1 MKNFFGPL
9 RDFLPSQTSRR
20 NVRLLLWLVGV
31 ALVLLVLY
39 SMLFRVCMALENRSY
54 SWVTALY
61 WTVTNISTL
70 GLGDVAFTGDA
81 GKLLTIAVNVSGVV
95 FLLILI
101 PFTIYQFFESSG
113 RVPRELPRGTR
124 GHVVL
129 TNHDAV
135 THALINRL
143 AQHHL
148 GYVLV
153 TAELA
158 EAVRLFDLGV
168 RVVVG
173 ELDNPET
180 YERVRAD
187 QALLV
192 ATTAEDAVNTNV
204 VLNVRNVAPNVPV
217 VATAERDAS
226 LEILKAAGSSHVFQ
240 LADMLGRWLS
250 RKANAGNKI
259 THVIGQ
265 YDDLLIAEA
274 TAAGTPLVGKKVRE
288 SKLREMVGVTVVGVW
303 ERGRF
308 EPATADTWISQNTVL
323 VIAGSQ
329 AQLDLYDELFC
340 IYYATGAPVVVLG
353 GGRVGQATAR
363 ALEARELDYRIVE
376 RSPGRSGDGAKT
388 VVGDAADLEVL
399 EKAGMLTSPAVI
411 ITTHDDD
418 TNIYLTLYCR
428 QLRPDIQIISRA
440 TLERSVQTLH
450 QAGADFVISYA
461 SMGASAIFNLL
472 HRVDVQMVEEG
483 LNVFRVAAPASLVG
497 QSIAESSIR
506 PKTGCSVVA
515 IHSEA
520 GTQINPRPETV
531 LPDGSEIIL
540 IGTFEGESK
549 FIEEFGDH

>member
-1 MKNFFGPL
+1 
-9 RDFLPSQTSRR
+9 
-20 NVRLLLWLVGV
+20 
-31 ALVLLVLY
+31 
-39 SMLFRVCMALENRSY
+39 
-54 SWVTALY
+54 
-61 WTVTNISTL
+61 
-70 GLGDVAFTGDA
+70 
-81 GKLLTIAVNVSGVV
+81 
-95 FLLILI
+95 
-101 PFTIYQFFESSG
+101 
-113 RVPRELPRGTR
+113 
-124 GHVVL
+124 
-129 TNHDAV
+129 
-135 THALINRL
+135 
-143 AQHHL
+143 
-148 GYVLV
+148 
-153 TAELA
+153 
-158 EAVRLFDLGV
+158 
-168 RVVVG
+168 
-173 ELDNPET
+173 
-180 YERVRAD
+180 
-187 QALLV
+187 
-192 ATTAEDAVNTNV
+192 
-204 VLNVRNVAPNVPV
+204 VPV

-274 TAAGTPLVGKKVRE
+274 TAAGTPLVGKRVRE